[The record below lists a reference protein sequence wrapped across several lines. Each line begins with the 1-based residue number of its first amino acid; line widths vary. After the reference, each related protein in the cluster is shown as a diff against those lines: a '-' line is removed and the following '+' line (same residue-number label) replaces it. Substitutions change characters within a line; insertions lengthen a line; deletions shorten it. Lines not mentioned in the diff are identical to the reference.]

1 MEVRGELTGPEGE
14 LMESISQRLLSL
26 LLACLSPA
34 TLSLFWVSPAT
45 LWFFCISPAT
55 LSLVYFAS
63 DLVALVRLYFAS
75 DLVALVPSGFV
86 SDVPCFCTD
95 AYSDVVAHPVEP
107 QRLSRVISL
116 CTPQEPQLHIAMLS
130 LTPSSLSDPVAS
142 SVSALLKSL
151 SCI

>member
-1 MEVRGELTGPEGE
+1 MWRLGGNLRVRRGNLWSRFPNDFCRSCSLVFRLRPCRSFGFR
-14 LMESISQRLLSL
+14 QRLR
-26 LLACLSPA
+26 
-34 TLSLFWVSPAT
+34 V
-45 LWFFCISPAT
+45 FCISPAT

-63 DLVALVRLYFAS
+63 DLVALVRLYFGS

-107 QRLSRVISL
+107 QRLSRFTCL
-116 CTPQEPQLHIAMLS
+116 CTPQEPQLHIATLS
-130 LTPSSLSDPVAS
+130 LTQSSLSDPIAS
-142 SVSALLKSL
+142 SVSALLKSI